1 MPTTVQPRIDFVGL
15 PLQGL
20 YFPVFLPL
28 QGLYVPVFLHD
39 LLLVFLLLLEVLLDV
54 TLLFLLRHV
63 TLALPL
69 AFPLLR
75 PVKPFVPLSEM
86 FRFYPDFFWYFSLFL
101 FWSMLEMSS
110 LHLSQLNVFC
120 SFLLMPVHY
129 WIPVNSSPDLGV
141 LVGVNHLVLP
151 DRLE

>member
-1 MPTTVQPRIDFVGL
+1 MPTPVQPRIDFVGL

-20 YFPVFLPL
+20 YFPVFL
-28 QGLYVPVFLHD
+28 HD
-39 LLLVFLLLLEVLLDV
+39 LLLVLLLLLEVLLNV
-54 TLLFLLRHV
+54 SLLFFLGHV
-63 TLALPL
+63 TLALSL

-75 PVKPFVPLSEM
+75 SVKPFVPLSEM
-86 FRFYPDFFWYFSLFL
+86 LRLDSDFFRYFSLLL

-110 LHLSQLNVFC
+110 LHLGQLDVFC

-129 WIPVNSSPDLGV
+129 WIPVNSSPDIGV
-141 LVGVNHLVLP
+141 LVGVDHLVLP